1 MSAGKFRAPA
11 ESLGTINSQTIA
23 SLLGAA
29 ADIAL
34 VLDKRGV
41 IRDISV
47 SSSELDSRNLQ
58 VWIGRKWLDTVKP
71 DSVDKVL
78 YLLSDEE
85 GISSNQ
91 RQINHV
97 TPEGE
102 NLLILYSAV
111 PLEENGYRVA
121 VGKDLSS
128 LTRMQQRLV
137 NVQQSMERDYSQLRQ
152 FEARYRLLFKTARDA
167 IVITEA
173 ETFKVMEVNP
183 SACELLG
190 TAERKLVGGNLMR
203 WFDPESRQLIED
215 ALATVRISGKISSI
229 SLRLKDSSE
238 FINANLALFKTGN
251 QTHVLVRLERQASES
266 SALSEPEQSAR
277 LMSLVENAPDALVVT
292 DMKGKIL
299 TVNTEFLDL
308 SQLASADLASEQLL
322 SNWLGQGGIDFQII
336 MSSLREH
343 GSIRLYNTQMRG
355 EFGSVCD
362 VEVSAS
368 SVSDNGLDCIG
379 FSIRN
384 VSRRIAANDDSSGG
398 MTPKSINQL
407 TQLVGRVPL
416 KDLVRESTELIEQL
430 CIQSALKLTN
440 NNRASAAEIL
450 GLSRQSLYVKL
461 RRYSLDDENSPAA

>member
-1 MSAGKFRAPA
+1 MNNFKAPA
-11 ESLGTINSQTIA
+11 ENLGTITGNTAA

-34 VLDKRGV
+34 VIDKRGV
-41 IRDISV
+41 IRDLSV
-47 SSSELDSRNLQ
+47 NTDELASKDTQ
-58 VWIGRKWLDTVKP
+58 KWIGSKWIDTVRE
-71 DSVDKVL
+71 DSKSKVRDLLGEVD
-78 YLLSDEE
+78 DPR
-85 GISSNQ
+85 Q

-97 TPEGE
+97 TDNGSQ
-102 NLLILYSAV
+102 LTVLYSTV
-111 PLEENGYRVA
+111 LLEEKGYRVA

-152 FEARYRLLFKTARDA
+152 FETRYRLLFRTAGDA
-167 IVITEA
+167 IIITEA
-173 ETFKVMEVNP
+173 DTFKVMEANP
-183 SACELLG
+183 AASTLLG
-190 TAERKLVGGNLMR
+190 TPERKLVGSNLLR
-203 WFDPESRQLIED
+203 WFDADAKQQVED
-215 ALATVRISGKISSI
+215 ALA
-229 SLRLKDSSE
+229 SLRMNGRNVSLSLTPED
-238 FINANLALFKTGN
+238 IDDALMVNLALFKTNN
-251 QTHVLVRLERQASES
+251 QTHILVRLEKKANPSES
-266 SALSEPEQSAR
+266 LSQTEQTGR
-277 LMSLVENAPDALVVT
+277 LLALVENAPDALVVT
-292 DMKGKIL
+292 DSRGKVL

-308 SQLASADLASEQLL
+308 SQLAGAELALGQDLSA
-322 SNWLGQGGIDFQII
+322 WLGQGGIDFQII

-355 EFGSVCD
+355 EFGSICD
-362 VEVSAS
+362 VEVSAVA
-368 SVSDNGLDCIG
+368 VSDAGLDCIG

-384 VSRRIAANDDSSGG
+384 TSRRIAANDESSSLA
-398 MTPKSINQL
+398 PKSIDQL